1 MRPDDWHLTEDV
13 DDFLARAG
21 DFLRSR
27 PGLHVMSLTWAERV
41 RTRGAAAFGAEAP
54 VFGVLERAGA
64 GLAPVGAR
72 GGGGVRHA
80 LLRLLFVVA
89 LPLVL

>member
-54 VFGVLERAGA
+54 VFGVLERAGE
-64 GLAPVGAR
+64 V
-72 GGGGVRHA
+72 HA
-80 LLRLLFVVA
+80 TFHRLPPRA
-89 LPLVL
+89 LCPT